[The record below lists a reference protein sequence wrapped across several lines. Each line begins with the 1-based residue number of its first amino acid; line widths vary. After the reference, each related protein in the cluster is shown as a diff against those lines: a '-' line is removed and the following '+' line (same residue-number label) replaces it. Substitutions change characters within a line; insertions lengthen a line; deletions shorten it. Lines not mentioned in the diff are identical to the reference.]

1 MATADQ
7 VKALVRSH
15 AEGDDDRFYSVAMQ
29 VAAREA
35 KAGHSQVA
43 QELRDL
49 VDRAKAAANKPGR
62 QLRPVPVTQPRGDL
76 AGLLAASYPDQRFGD
91 LVVEERVRSSLER
104 VLTEQR
110 QQDRLLEH
118 GFEPVRSLLFTGPP
132 GTGKTLSASVVAGE
146 LHLPLFL
153 IRLESLI
160 TKFMGETSAKLRLV
174 FDAVEDT
181 RGVYLF
187 DEVDALAG
195 DRSSPNDVGEIRR
208 VLNSFLQFLEQHRS
222 TSMLVAATNH
232 PQLLDPAIFRRFGLV
247 IEFTMPTPEQVRAV
261 IRNRLATFNTR
272 GLAWKRIEEAA
283 EGLSHSEVTIAT
295 QQAAKEA
302 ILSKAE
308 RVTTEAL
315 LTALTERRRSTTH

>member
-15 AEGDDDRFYSVAMQ
+15 ADADDDRFYSVAMQ

-35 KAGHSQVA
+35 KVGHAQVA
-43 QELRDL
+43 QEIREL
-49 VDRAKAAANKPGR
+49 VDRAKEAAKHPGR
-62 QLRPVPVTQPRGDL
+62 KLRPVPVTQPRGNL
-76 AGLLAASYPDQRFGD
+76 AGLLAASYPDQRLGD
-91 LVVEERVRSSLER
+91 LVVEKKIRGSLER
-104 VLTEQR
+104 VLTEDR
-110 QQDRLLEH
+110 QCDRLLEH

-132 GTGKTLSASVVAGE
+132 GTGKTLSASVIAGE

-160 TKFMGETSAKLRLV
+160 TKFLGETSAKLRLI
-174 FDAVEDT
+174 FDAAEDT

-208 VLNSFLQFLEQHRS
+208 VLNSFLQFLEQQRS
-222 TSMLVAATNH
+222 TSILVATTNH
-232 PQLLDPAIFRRFGLV
+232 AQLLDPAIFRRFGLV
-247 IEFTMPTPEQVRAV
+247 IEYTIPTPEQARAV
-261 IRNRLATFNTR
+261 IRNRLATFNTE
-272 GLAWKRIEEAA
+272 GLVWNRIEEAA
-283 EGLSHSEVTIAT
+283 GGLSHSEVTIAT
-295 QQAAKEA
+295 EQAAKGA

-315 LTALTERRRSTTH
+315 VSALNERRHSTIQ

>member
-43 QELRDL
+43 EEIRDL
-49 VDRAKAAANKPGR
+49 VDRAKAATKQAGR

-76 AGLLAASYPDQRFGD
+76 AGLLAVSYPDQRLGD
-91 LVVEERVRSSLER
+91 LVVEEDVRTSLER

-110 QQDRLLEH
+110 QQDRLLEY
-118 GFEPVRSLLFTGPP
+118 GFEPVRSLLFIGPP
-132 GTGKTLSASVVAGE
+132 GTGKTLSAGVLAGE

-174 FDAVEDT
+174 FDAAEDT

-222 TSMLVAATNH
+222 MSMLVATTNH

-247 IEFTMPTPEQVRAV
+247 IHYTMPTTEQARAI
-261 IRNRLATFNTR
+261 IRNRLAAFNTGR
-272 GLAWKRIEEAA
+272 LVWKRIDEAA

-295 QQAAKEA
+295 EQAAKGA
-302 ILSKAE
+302 ILSKTG
-308 RVTTEAL
+308 RVTTGAL
-315 LTALTERRRSTTH
+315 VTALIERRRSTIH